1 MDNLAGWAHAWQ
13 ARCASNVGWEV
24 TAYWDSE
31 AQSYDQAP
39 DHGLADPAI
48 RARWAALLREL
59 LPPTGRMLDLG
70 CGTGS
75 LSLLAAGQGH
85 DVVGLDSS
93 SEMLRHAKDKAL
105 AAGLE
110 IDFFLGDATIPP
122 AALGRFDCLMGRHI
136 LWALPDPAAALRQ
149 WSELLVHGGRMV
161 MIEGFW
167 STGVGLR
174 MDQVLAA
181 LPANTVVERSFSVS
195 TDRSLWGR
203 DVEDERFIVVATKS
217 SHQ

>member
-1 MDNLAGWAHAWQ
+1 ME
-13 ARCASNVGWEV
+13 CNV
-24 TAYWDSE
+24 TTYWDSE
-31 AQSYDQAP
+31 ARNYDDAP

-48 RARWAALLREL
+48 RARWGALLGEL
-59 LPPTGRMLDLG
+59 LPPTARVLDIG

-85 DVVGLDSS
+85 RVFGLDSS
-93 SEMLRHAKDKAL
+93 PEMLRHAQDKAV

-110 IDFFLGDATIPP
+110 IDFFLGDAAVPP
-122 AALGRFDCLMGRHI
+122 TSLGQFDCLMGRHI
-136 LWALPDPAAALRQ
+136 LWALPDPVAALRR
-149 WSELLVHGGRMV
+149 WAELLANGGRVV

-181 LPANTVVERSFSVS
+181 LPANTVVERTFSIS
-195 TDRSLWGR
+195 TDRALWGR
-203 DVEDERFIVVATKS
+203 DVEDERFVVVATKS
-217 SHQ
+217 PHQ